1 MDPTV
6 TRLRMS
12 SDPTG
17 EWQLHRFVVL
27 KELVIGESCMNSAT
41 AFEVIG
47 MNALEQLVIGSNSF
61 RQVNGGSNHL
71 YVKNC
76 PVLKRVEIGDNAFE
90 HFAVI
95 EIASVPL
102 LEELVLGN
110 SCFRTASFELM
121 GDFTREV

>member
-1 MDPTV
+1 MTH
-6 TRLRMS
+6 LRVH
-12 SDPTG
+12 SDPSG

-27 KELVIGESCMNSAT
+27 KELVIGEGCMNSAT
-41 AFEVIG
+41 AFEVID

-61 RQVNGGSNHL
+61 RQVNGGSNRL

-76 PVLKRVEIGDNAFE
+76 PLLKRVEIGDNAFE

-95 EIASVPL
+95 EIASGPR
-102 LEELVLGN
+102 LEDLVLGK
-110 SCFRTASFELM
+110 SCFRTASFELK